1 MFQVLGPT
9 ASPPQ
14 KIVLPSSSPGQ
25 IEYYMKQPLDDYT
38 YISSMSL
45 STTASHLPTPTRKV
59 GRPRKNRAGVIAIV
73 PPSDSTIP
81 LPAASGPQTPPPT
94 ASREHHD
101 LPRSQIPVTPQSNQR
116 RTTGSKTVPRP
127 FITPQSSS
135 RPHTLDLSLSSNRP
149 WSSSSPLTSPGE
161 NGLGIFVNQGI
172 QPPHDVDPSM
182 IYPDQKEV
190 QAANMHSTYTTL
202 FRSPIQYPPYL
213 GKRSLSDFAALS
225 SSAMYGTKERKRAS
239 ARTRSQ
245 TDEYCKSLS
254 PTTATQPPTPASIIC
269 FTVSETG
276 QAIIEC
282 KESPAMPATPGLHSR
297 MLSSSTSISTLSSS
311 TSPSLSDDHEAD
323 EVSEAE
329 TEIFN
334 SKGDGILHNDARV
347 AMAKVIRRQQSLLQQ
362 YREQLAGQEQQK
374 VDSSERKRKHPRT
387 GHHHRKLKLHDS
399 SGEIVSREKSPASSM
414 DFPKSS
420 LMAVHPTQFT
430 PGIMHQESFASQPL
444 RAGKVQRLHTQP
456 LGALHDQP
464 QLQQSQAQQLQ
475 MWHSPAEDTPKDP
488 PKRKRGRPPKKQELQ
503 YKGKD
508 GDGVT
513 RCVCGYNDWFGT
525 PMVQCDSCTCWLH
538 MSCVNLDPRLRIVGA
553 WYCPL
558 CTCGVPA
565 RANY

>member
-59 GRPRKNRAGVIAIV
+59 GRPRKNRAGVIAVV
-73 PPSDSTIP
+73 PPSGIP
-81 LPAASGPQTPPPT
+81 LRAPNGPQTPPPT

-101 LPRSQIPVTPQSNQR
+101 LSQSQIPATPQSNQR
-116 RTTGSKTVPRP
+116 RSTGSKTVPGP

-135 RPHTLDLSLSSNRP
+135 RPHTLDVSLSSNRP
-149 WSSSSPLTSPGE
+149 WSSSSPLTSPGG
-161 NGLGIFVNQGI
+161 NGLGIFVNQAI
-172 QPPHDVDPSM
+172 QPPHHVDPSM

-225 SSAMYGTKERKRAS
+225 SNAMYGTKERKRAS
-239 ARTRSQ
+239 TRNRSR
-245 TDEYCKSLS
+245 TDEYRKSLS
-254 PTTATQPPTPASIIC
+254 PTTVTQPPTPASVIC

-276 QAIIEC
+276 QAVIEC
-282 KESPAMPATPGLHSR
+282 KESPATPGLRSR
-297 MLSSSTSISTLSSS
+297 VMSSSTSISTLSSS
-311 TSPSLSDDHEAD
+311 TSPSLSDHHED
-323 EVSEAE
+323 DGVSEAE
-329 TEIFN
+329 TEIFD
-334 SKGDGILHNDARV
+334 SKGDGMLHSDARI

-362 YREQLAGQEQQK
+362 YREQLAGGEQQNME
-374 VDSSERKRKHPRT
+374 SSERKRKHHRID
-387 GHHHRKLKLHDS
+387 HHDRKVKPHDG
-399 SGEIVSREKSPASSM
+399 SGEIVKSEKSPASSI
-414 DFPKSS
+414 DLANSS
-420 LMAVHPTQFT
+420 SMAVHPTQST
-430 PGIMHQESFASQPL
+430 LGIMHQESFASQQL
-444 RAGKVQRLHTQP
+444 RVSKAQRLHTQP
-456 LGALHDQP
+456 LEALHDQA
-464 QLQQSQAQQLQ
+464 QHQQSQAQQLQ
-475 MWHSPAEDTPKDP
+475 MWHSPAEDTTREP

-503 YKGKD
+503 CKGKD

-513 RCVCGYNDWFGT
+513 RCVCGQNDWWAT

-558 CTCGVPA
+558 CTYGVQTPA
-565 RANY
+565 Y